1 MRPRLPV
8 RARAF
13 SGSAPPQRDRVSV
26 YPTLSIPYPLYP
38 MAAAR
43 RRLRVVYRLVGGVLL
58 MGVLRRG
65 GCVLRLLR
73 LLDAATRLLVA
84 AARTVDVTPDK
95 LARRYPE
102 VRAGPGLGGGWP
114 WLYPPARLRPGRP
127 CRAMQPRGGRWGRG
141 RGKQLRRRSSI
152 CRMLQSCAHRSVGMC
167 MGQPRSS

>member
-1 MRPRLPV
+1 
-8 RARAF
+8 
-13 SGSAPPQRDRVSV
+13 
-26 YPTLSIPYPLYP
+26 

-102 VRAGPGLGGGWP
+102 VRAGPG
-114 WLYPPARLRPGRP
+114 
-127 CRAMQPRGGRWGRG
+127 
-141 RGKQLRRRSSI
+141 
-152 CRMLQSCAHRSVGMC
+152 
-167 MGQPRSS
+167 